1 MQPLL
6 LPILVGL
13 AFLDSL
19 DVLLVGVVTAV
30 VYDSRLNRR
39 SPLPG
44 GLSFLGGVFA
54 ATTAFGI
61 FAVLGINFLS
71 ELLDF
76 ELSPMPRY
84 WGGFTLG
91 VVLILLAS
99 VRMAGPPA
107 VSKWAATLRRRPWL
121 LGFLGIA
128 IGIAQAPTAIP
139 YLAALAMLSSQ
150 PSLPGWWPL
159 VVVIY
164 CVIALVPP
172 LLVLL
177 LSLWRTAKVRHA
189 YRRIVRIFAR
199 YGPASV
205 RLLFFVAG
213 FVLVIDS
220 LIHYRELW

>member
-6 LPILVGL
+6 LLMLLGL

-19 DVLLVGVVTAV
+19 DVLLVGVATAV

-39 SPLPG
+39 SPLSG
-44 GLSFLGGVFA
+44 GLSFLSGVFA

-61 FAVLGINFLS
+61 FAVLGINYLN
-71 ELLDF
+71 ELIDV
-76 ELSPMPRY
+76 ELTPMPRY
-84 WGGFTLG
+84 WGGFALG

-99 VRMAGPPA
+99 IRMTRPPTIPN
-107 VSKWAATLRRRPWL
+107 WAATLRRRPWL

-128 IGIAQAPTAIP
+128 IGVVQAPTAIP
-139 YLAALAMLSSQ
+139 YLAALAMLSSH

-164 CVIALVPP
+164 CVIALAPP

-177 LSLWRTAKVRHA
+177 LSLLRTAKVRRV
-189 YRRIVRIFAR
+189 YRQIVRLFAR

-205 RLLFFVAG
+205 RLSFFVAG
-213 FVLVIDS
+213 FASIIDS
-220 LIHYRELW
+220 LIHHRELW

>member
-6 LPILVGL
+6 LLILVGL

-44 GLSFLGGVFA
+44 GLSFLGGVFT

-71 ELLDF
+71 ELVDF
-76 ELSPMPRY
+76 ELTPIPRY
-84 WGGFTLG
+84 WGGFVLG
-91 VVLILLAS
+91 VILILLAS
-99 VRMAGPPA
+99 IRMAGPPT
-107 VSKWAATLRRRPWL
+107 VPKWAATLRRRPWL
-121 LGFLGIA
+121 LGILGIA

-177 LSLWRTAKVRHA
+177 LSLWRTTKVRHA

-199 YGPASV
+199 YGPACV

>member
-54 ATTAFGI
+54 VTTAFGI

-76 ELSPMPRY
+76 ELTPMPRY
-84 WGGFTLG
+84 WGGFALG

-99 VRMAGPPA
+99 VRMAGPP
-107 VSKWAATLRRRPWL
+107 VVPKWAATLRSRPWL

-177 LSLWRTAKVRHA
+177 LSLWRTAKVRRA
-189 YRRIVRIFAR
+189 YRRMVRIFAR

-213 FVLVIDS
+213 FVLVVDS